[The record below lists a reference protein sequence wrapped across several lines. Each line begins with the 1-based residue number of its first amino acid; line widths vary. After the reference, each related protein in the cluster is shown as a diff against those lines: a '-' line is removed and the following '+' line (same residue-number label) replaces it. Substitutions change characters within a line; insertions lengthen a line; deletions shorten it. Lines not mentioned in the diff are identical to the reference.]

1 MTPPDP
7 RGPWERPGAR
17 PVSREVLLVNTN
29 RLRPAVAPI
38 GLDYAA
44 DLLCERGLVPRLLD
58 LCFERSPERAL
69 TETLSGGDYLLVGL
83 TLRNTD
89 DCYLASGED
98 FLPEFA
104 RLADRAR
111 QHSRAPL
118 VVGGSGYSV
127 FPEPVLQAAGVDFG
141 ILGDGE
147 VPLAQLAAVLCGKGE
162 LADVPGL
169 VWHDDGRLRRS
180 PPWLG
185 PTSDLPSRKRVL
197 VDNERYFREGGQ
209 AGIETKRGCDRGCIY
224 CADPLG
230 KGRSVRVRTPPQV
243 ADEFETLLG
252 QGIDHFPLCDSEF
265 NVPADHALAVC
276 DEMAARGLGRRA
288 RWYTY
293 ATPGGF
299 GSGLARA
306 MRSAGCVGVNFGADA
321 GDDGMLRALGRDFR
335 VEDLWQTAAACR
347 DAGLTF
353 MYDLLLGGPG
363 ETRESVARTI
373 DLMKR
378 ISPHRVGVS
387 LGVRIYRGTR
397 LAEIVRSQGPLQDN
411 PNLRGTTEAN
421 EALLS
426 PVFYLSSAVGNEPAH
441 YVAQLVGGDQ
451 RFFFPTAEAGTEAYN
466 YSDNER
472 LVAAI
477 KEGYRGAYWDILRR
491 LAEGE

>member
-1 MTPPDP
+1 MTPPNP
-7 RGPWERPGAR
+7 PTPWERPDTA
-17 PVSREVLLVNTN
+17 PVTREVLLVNTN

-44 DLLCERGLVPRLLD
+44 DLLWERGLLPRLLD
-58 LCFERSPERAL
+58 LCFEGNPDRAL
-69 TETLSGGDYLLVGL
+69 RETLSGEAYLLVGL

-89 DCYLASGED
+89 DCYLASGDD

-104 RLADRAR
+104 RLAELVRH
-111 QHSRAPL
+111 HSKAPL
-118 VVGGSGYSV
+118 AVGGSGYSV
-127 FPEPVLQAAGVDFG
+127 FPEAVLHTVGADFG
-141 ILGDGE
+141 IIGDGE
-147 VPLAQLAAVLCGKGE
+147 VALAQLATVLCGEGE

-169 VWHDDGRLRRS
+169 VWHDNGRLRRN

-185 PTSDLPSRKRVL
+185 PTSDLPSRKRAL

-209 AGIETKRGCDRGCIY
+209 AGIETKRGCDRSCIY
-224 CADPLG
+224 CADPVG
-230 KGRSVRVRTPPQV
+230 KGRRVRARTPQQV
-243 ADEFETLLG
+243 ADEFETLLE
-252 QGIDHFPLCDSEF
+252 QGIDHFHLCDSEF
-265 NVPADHALAVC
+265 NVPEDHALAVC

-293 ATPGGF
+293 ATPGRF
-299 GSGLARA
+299 TIGLARS

-335 VEDLWQTAAACR
+335 VEDLWQTAQACR

-363 ETRESVARTI
+363 ETRESAARTI

-387 LGVRIYRGTR
+387 LGVRIYQGTR
-397 LAEIVRSQGPLQDN
+397 LAEIVRLQGPMQNN
-411 PNLRGTTEAN
+411 PNLRGTAEGN

-426 PVFYLSSAVGNEPAH
+426 PVFYLSAALGDECAQ

-451 RFFFPTAEAGTEAYN
+451 RFFFPTPEAGTEAYN

-477 KEGYRGAYWDILRR
+477 KQGYRGAYWDILRR
-491 LAEGE
+491 LAEGG